1 MLRTWWVVVLAAS
14 ACSDWLGPE
23 LTVPPEDTGA
33 GGSGGAAD
41 ECPMR
46 AQASDVGALAID
58 FETMMGPRDR
68 FLLGVLSG
76 DVRFGSAVGSAT
88 RLFIRQGHGEP
99 SQRSLL
105 LLLGELD
112 RGSVGLHW
120 GTCLDVTPRSGITF
134 WAKGES
140 SNVSVQPV
148 YPGTLSGLECSSPI
162 VTGALTAEWQLYSYE
177 WSDFCPNASA
187 SPAFLSKLTGFVFS
201 TQATDTTTE
210 PWLAL
215 DDVSFTVGGG

>member
-1 MLRTWWVVVLAAS
+1 MLRTWWVVFLAAS

-23 LTVPPEDTGA
+23 LTVPPEDTGVA
-33 GGSGGAAD
+33 GSGGAAD

-46 AQASDVGALAID
+46 TQASDDGALAID

-68 FLLGVLSG
+68 FQLGALSG
-76 DVRFGSAVGSAT
+76 NVSFGSAVGSAT
-88 RLFIRQGHGEP
+88 SLFIRQGHGET

-105 LLLGELD
+105 LLLGELSS
-112 RGSVGLHW
+112 GSVGLHW
-120 GTCLDVTPRSGITF
+120 GTCLDVATRSGITF

-140 SNVSVQPV
+140 TNVSVQPV

-162 VTGALTAEWQLYSYE
+162 ATSALTAEWQLYSYE
-177 WSDFCPNASA
+177 WSDFCPNTSV
-187 SPAFLSKLTGFVFS
+187 PPGFLSKLTGFVFS
-201 TQATDTTTE
+201 TQATETTTE

-215 DDVSFTVGGG
+215 DDISFTAGGG